1 MLSECCNSAGKRK
14 CGRVRW
20 LIHQRAVSPCT
31 VSIVCS
37 PSPFEILDESR
48 SVRFVQEWAQFAM
61 TRTARHKL
69 LKFLK
74 DNPEK
79 PREPSP
85 AQAVPAV
92 AAPDLAPAAGEAAGS
107 SMTSRSVGDV
117 EATWLVVECND
128 RPGLLCEVTQVIAS
142 HSHDIKVSGAR
153 TEARWLFLH
162 LAWLQT
168 RIASIFQSLILSCQ

>member
-1 MLSECCNSAGKRK
+1 MTAQSLQSVKFAQCPNKMLS
-14 CGRVRW
+14 
-20 LIHQRAVSPCT
+20 
-31 VSIVCS
+31 
-37 PSPFEILDESR
+37 
-48 SVRFVQEWAQFAM
+48 VQEWAQFAM

-85 AQAVPAV
+85 TQA
-92 AAPDLAPAAGEAAGS
+92 APAAASPDLVPVAGEGNAAGS
-107 SMTSRSVGDV
+107 SMTSSSVGNV

-142 HSHDIKVSGAR
+142 HGHDIKVR
-153 TEARWLFLH
+153 L
-162 LAWLQT
+162 
-168 RIASIFQSLILSCQ
+168 